1 MAFIDNYKFLEI
13 DKNASEENIKKS
25 YRKLARKLHPDLNP
39 NDKEANKK
47 FQQINEA
54 NEVLSDPEKRKK
66 YDLYG
71 ENWEHGAEHEKARKA
86 QQASGGQRNNQGGFG
101 EEDFSDFFSSMFGG
115 SSRSN
120 QAKFRGQDYNSE
132 LQLSLRD
139 AFTTHQQTLAVNG
152 KNVRITIPAGIAN
165 GQTIK
170 LKGYG
175 AKGMNGGPDG
185 DLYITFNIANDVKFK
200 RSGNDLHTSLDIPLY
215 TAILGGEVMFDT
227 LDGKIKLKVPPE
239 TQNGAKTRIKGKG
252 FPVYK
257 KEGDFGDLYIT
268 YNIIMPANLTDKQ
281 KELFAELAKLSQ

>member
-1 MAFIDNYKFLEI
+1 MKGARREVQAPPSRGRASTRRAGALSSRLRRGILYKT
-13 DKNASEENIKKS
+13 
-25 YRKLARKLHPDLNP
+25 
-39 NDKEANKK
+39 
-47 FQQINEA
+47 
-54 NEVLSDPEKRKK
+54 
-66 YDLYG
+66 
-71 ENWEHGAEHEKARKA
+71 A
-86 QQASGGQRNNQGGFG
+86 QQLG
-101 EEDFSDFFSSMFGG
+101 E
-115 SSRSN
+115 
-120 QAKFRGQDYNSE
+120 K
-132 LQLSLRD
+132 
-139 AFTTHQQTLAVNG
+139 
-152 KNVRITIPAGIAN
+152 P
-165 GQTIK
+165 
-170 LKGYG
+170 

-257 KEGDFGDLYIT
+257 KEADFGDLYIT